1 MTITRT
7 VYDTQ
12 QLLGVI
18 RDEDM
23 MEPPSNFWLSSCFG
37 TTVQFED
44 EFIDFQKMQGS
55 RKIAPLVVPTAQGVP
70 IYSAAEAS
78 YRVKPAYL
86 KPKDTVSAS
95 RVITRAAG
103 FGELHGDAAA
113 MSPQARYDA
122 IVADILREHRTAIER
137 RWEWMAAE
145 AIAKGTVTLEDDN
158 YPLTVIDF
166 QRDAGHT
173 VALVGTDLWSD
184 AASTPLADI
193 QSWKLTARRAKHG
206 GSLTTWVMGVDAYEA
221 FRNHADVKELLNTE
235 LTEMARSGLNVPL
248 GVMEGLDIEW
258 GGNINGVSNIWVYND
273 YYENEAGTIVPFIG
287 SKEVI
292 AFGPNVRGVR
302 AFGAIQDKKA
312 GWAALPIF
320 PKMWDQE
327 DPSATFVMTQSAPL
341 MVPLNPNATFKAT
354 VLT

>member
-12 QLLGVI
+12 TLLGVI
-18 RDEDM
+18 RDDDM
-23 MEPPSNFWLSSCFG
+23 MEPPSNFWLSSCFPS
-37 TTVQFED
+37 TVQFDD
-44 EFIDFQKMQGS
+44 EFIDFQKIQGN

-70 IYSAAEAS
+70 LYAAAEES
-78 YRVKPAYL
+78 FRVKPAYL

-95 RVITRAAG
+95 RVIKRAAG
-103 FGELHGDAAA
+103 FGELSHDAQA

-122 IVADILREHRTAIER
+122 IVADILREHRNAIER
-137 RWEWMAAE
+137 RWEWMACE
-145 AIAKGTVTLEDDN
+145 AIVNGSVTLEDDN
-158 YPLTVIDF
+158 YPLTVVDF

-173 VALVGTDLWSD
+173 VTLTMGARWSETS
-184 AASTPLADI
+184 ATPLANI
-193 QSWKLTARRAKHG
+193 QTWKQTARRAKHG
-206 GSLTTWVMGVDAYEA
+206 GSLTTWVMGTEAYEA
-221 FRNHADVKELLNTE
+221 FRTHADVKELLNTE
-235 LTEMARSGLNVPL
+235 LTELARSGLNVPL

-273 YYENEAGTIVPFIG
+273 YYENDAGTVVPFIDP
-287 SKEVI
+287 KEVV

-302 AFGAIQDKKA
+302 AFASIQDKAA

-320 PKMWDQE
+320 PKMWDQH
-327 DPSATFVMTQSAPL
+327 DPSATFVMSQSAPL

-354 VLT
+354 VLS